1 MPSARNLT
9 GLLRHLRWFG
19 REVVR
24 QFVRHQCL
32 NGAAALTFTTLLALV
47 PLMTVTFVV
56 LSAFPELA
64 AAGEAVEDFLLEHF
78 VPQASAALVER
89 FAEFSARATELSV
102 VSFGILLLSALL
114 ALVRIEGVFNAIWG
128 ATAPRSGLQRLL
140 VYWTT
145 LTFGPPLLIGA
156 LLATSYL
163 YALPMLTDLDTW
175 GLREQTLAAAPKVA
189 IAVAFTFLYYAV
201 PNTRV
206 VFVHALAGGV
216 VTTLLF
222 EVAQWVFAEFVVR
235 SGTALVY
242 GTFAAAPFFLIWLY
256 LVWTMALGGAV
267 FARTLSLSQS
277 QSRDDHGREEPCLVQ
292 CVRALAVLRAA
303 HGRGETVAAAA
314 LDAAAGLCAADRERI
329 FRVLAAERL
338 IRPAED
344 GCLALGRSLDTV
356 TLLDLHKLLP
366 EALDTARLKG
376 VDGLPTALRRLLAV
390 AEFSERELAV
400 SLEEVLGETRPD
412 AACSKRR

>member
-1 MPSARNLT
+1 MRCGTLVLSSQTLERAF
-9 GLLRHLRWFG
+9 HYLRWFG

-64 AAGEAVEDFLLEHF
+64 AAGKAIEGFLFEHF
-78 VPQASAALVER
+78 VPQASAALVDR

-114 ALVRIEGVFNAIWG
+114 ALVRMEGVFNAIWG
-128 ATAPRSGLQRLL
+128 APAPRTGLQRLL

-163 YALPMLTDLDTW
+163 YALPMVADLETW
-175 GLREQTLAAAPKVA
+175 GLREQTLAAAPKIA

-206 VFVHALAGGV
+206 YFVHALMGGI

-222 EVAQWVFAEFVVR
+222 EVAKWVFAEFVAR

-267 FARTLSLSQS
+267 FARTLSLRRS
-277 QSRDDHGREEPCLVQ
+277 DEGRHAPCLVQ

-303 HGRGETVAAAA
+303 HARGETVAASE
-314 LDAAAGLCAADRERI
+314 LDAAAGLGGSDRERI

-338 IRPAED
+338 IRPTED
-344 GCLALGRSLDTV
+344 GRLALGRSLETV
-356 TLLDLHKLLP
+356 TLLDLYRLLP
-366 EALDTARLKG
+366 DALDAAALAG
-376 VDGLPTALRRLLAV
+376 VDGLPAAMRRLRTV
-390 AEFSERELAV
+390 AELGERELTV
-400 SLEEVLGETRPD
+400 SLEEVLGEDLTQMSR
-412 AACSKRR
+412 